1 MPHYI
6 WVYIVD
12 NYCVRNLTV
21 WKLRKCMFSSQ
32 RNGVNHTN
40 PYFRSRSTICMLVLY
55 THPVGSVSLRFIFIL
70 GQVWPYFF

>member
-1 MPHYI
+1 
-6 WVYIVD
+6 
-12 NYCVRNLTV
+12 
-21 WKLRKCMFSSQ
+21 MFSSQ

-70 GQVWPYFF
+70 APSLALFFFVFLVFWDIENNVLKIYFHLR